1 MNYRFSTLFRLLP
14 EFRRLE
20 AENAEL
26 EEQLSKAVAGELT
39 IIDLAISQGRTVTS
53 LGTKIAT
60 SMAEAFLALLDERGA
75 PNYVEITLAGPSI
88 GEPMS
93 VVIHRP
99 GAKSP
104 ATLHREALKRIA
116 ELEKELGELRPN
128 PAVGKS
134 WSGVCQA
141 ADDQI

>member
-1 MNYRFSTLFRLLP
+1 MIRYIFRLLP

-26 EEQLSKAVAGELT
+26 EEQLSKAVAGDLK
-39 IIDLAISQGRTVTS
+39 IIDLAISRGVTTAS
-53 LGTKIAT
+53 LGTKMAS

-88 GEPMS
+88 DEPMS

-116 ELEKELGELRPN
+116 ELEKELGELTSKPVARQDW
-128 PAVGKS
+128 GE
-134 WSGVCQA
+134 GC
-141 ADDQI
+141 DGR

>member
-1 MNYRFSTLFRLLP
+1 MIRYIFRLLP

-26 EEQLSKAVAGELT
+26 EEQLSKAVAGDLT
-39 IIDLAISQGRTVTS
+39 IIDLAISRGVTTAS
-53 LGTKIAT
+53 LGTKMAS

-88 GEPMS
+88 DEPMS

-116 ELEKELGELRPN
+116 ELGKELGELTSKPVARQDW
-128 PAVGKS
+128 GE
-134 WSGVCQA
+134 GC
-141 ADDQI
+141 DGR